1 MTDISKVEWKQRQ
14 ENILIQLDSLNQAL
28 KDDPLVNIN
37 LHPKQQGFVDNVFY
51 GKETENWLF
60 TSNRW
65 GKSLVGA
72 YIGSVMARNGNPDNG
87 QPTSGWVVSVDSNAS
102 RDIIEP
108 MYFDNGHVA
117 ATGVRPFIPD
127 SEIAEWRMKDK
138 VLKLKNGSIIGF
150 KSCESKGKKF
160 PGVARDWIQ
169 FDEPPDRGVYDE
181 AGIRIGAGKKL
192 RIFGTCTLLPP
203 EGTVGGISWLYN
215 EIVKREHDLP
225 HVKVFTGSI
234 YDNPHIDP
242 AEIAILEARYPAGTT
257 INRIRLQGELLPG
270 IGGSRVYSSFD
281 RSIHVKRSETMT
293 FYNNAPLCWSWDF
306 NVEPMISHVGQ
317 RHGNIFN
324 VFEEFVLDEGNI
336 FEMVEMFKQAY
347 PEHGA
352 EVHLY
357 GDQTGDFR
365 DAQTGKSNF
374 NLILRAMADY
384 PAPVKLKLP
393 RKNPLVMDRINAV
406 NTAMKDENGIVNV
419 KINNECSEL
428 IQDFEEVLTDH
439 SGGIRKTKNTRDP
452 YYKRTHA
459 SDDIGYWISYEAPAK
474 KQGFFSLKSR
484 VVIPKVP
491 HYAFN

>member
-1 MTDISKVEWKQRQ
+1 MVSITKAEWQKRQ
-14 ENILIQLDSLNQAL
+14 ENILIQLNSLNVQL
-28 KDDPLVNIN
+28 EDDPLLAVT
-37 LHPKQQGFVDNVFY
+37 LHAKQKVFVDNVFY

-72 YIGSVMARNGNPDNG
+72 YCGSVMARNGNPDNG
-87 QPTSGWVVSVDSNAS
+87 DPTSGWVVSVDSNAS

-117 ATGVRPFIPD
+117 AAGMRPFIPD
-127 SEIAEWRMKDK
+127 SEILEWRMKDK

-169 FDEPPDRGVYDE
+169 FDEPPDKAVYDE

-192 RIFGTCTLLPP
+192 RLFGTCTLLPP

-215 EIVKREHDLP
+215 EIVKRELELP

-234 YDNPHIDP
+234 YDNPHLDP
-242 AEIAILEARYPAGTT
+242 RDIAILEARYPPGTNA
-257 INRIRLQGELLPG
+257 NRIRLQGELLPG
-270 IGGSRVYSSFD
+270 VGGSRVYSPFD
-281 RSIHVKRSETMT
+281 RGIHVKRADTMN
-293 FYNNAPLCWSWDF
+293 FYTNAPLCWVWDF
-306 NVEPMISHVGQ
+306 NVEPMITYVGQ
-317 RHGNIFN
+317 RKGKIFD
-324 VFEEFVLDEGNI
+324 VFEELVLDEGNI
-336 FEMVEMFKQAY
+336 FEMVDLFRTAY

-352 EVHLY
+352 EVYVY
-357 GDQTGDFR
+357 GDQTGDHR
-365 DAQTGKSNF
+365 HVQTAGTNY
-374 NLILRAMADY
+374 NLIVRAMADY

-393 RKNPLVMDRINAV
+393 TKNPLVENRINAV
-406 NTAMKDENGIVNV
+406 NTALKDENGVVNIRV
-419 KINNECSEL
+419 SNECPEL

-439 SGGIRKTKNTRDP
+439 SGGIRKTKNSRDP

-459 SDDIGYWISYEAPAK
+459 SDALGYWIAYEAPAK
-474 KQGFFSLKSR
+474 QLSFYSHKSSI
-484 VVIPKVP
+484 VIPRVP
-491 HYAFN
+491 AYAFN